1 MIFFYFSGYRANK
14 SCIFPFIAGGV
25 TYYGCLGNF
34 CPTKVDEN
42 GVPIARYEGYCGP
55 DCPTQEESLKLS
67 WRKDDTF
74 KMTLQYKYDDQALW
88 TGLELYG
95 LLSSCFLLYSFILTA
110 VISAIGK
117 VVIRISYN

>member
-1 MIFFYFSGYRANK
+1 M
-14 SCIFPFIAGGV
+14 
-25 TYYGCLGNF
+25 
-34 CPTKVDEN
+34 
-42 GVPIARYEGYCGP
+42 
-55 DCPTQEESLKLS
+55 KLS

-110 VISAIGK
+110 VISAVGRRI
-117 VVIRISYN
+117 IRIIFEKVDLDDSKKIRESNGI